1 MLWLSLTYSYF
12 LGLRNL
18 DIIMRCKDFVKKA
31 KGVVVDSIAV
41 EQADDADVIADI
53 YGNGDT
59 DGVFQFESG
68 GMKKT
73 LRSFVPK
80 QIEDVILLNAAYRPG
95 PMQYIPQVT
104 DVKFKRAEPNYI
116 VPEMKDILEPTYGSP
131 IYQEQIQQIFHE
143 IAGFSLGQADII
155 RRAMSKKHLDELEA
169 AKDGFVAGFRAKG
182 AKDDEIERFW
192 NELLEFAKYAFNKSH
207 AAAYSVLSYYTAW
220 LKHYYPVEYMA
231 SLMSYST
238 KDDIGLYVKDAKDY
252 GITILPPDINR
263 SFAYT
268 APTKSGQIRFG
279 LEGLKDV
286 GAAAEKII
294 AERRARGPFKSLADF
309 LLRCVIAGVEKSA
322 IESLVKT
329 GSLGTLVVNRQEVVE
344 NLSGYISACRA
355 AIRKADEDAKKSEG
369 FIKNPCDESQIQS
382 WLYQRIDENGPFVLP
397 AAEPC
402 AEYDYT
408 TMLKQEKEYA
418 GFYVSGNPLEKYR
431 NLLTK
436 YVHTPISEV
445 TAEESEVTVV
455 GHITEL
461 TVLKRKSDGRSMCKF
476 TIEDLTGSL
485 EAICFV
491 KQYERLNGQLTEGAI
506 VTVKGKIEAQ
516 DDNAGEDS
524 KKRLQMVV
532 RSGRKL
538 T

>member
-31 KGVVVDSIAV
+31 KGVVVDSVAV
-41 EQADDADVIADI
+41 EQADDAAVIADI

-192 NELLEFAKYAFNKSH
+192 NELLEFAKYAFNKC
-207 AAAYSVLSYYTAW
+207 AT
-220 LKHYYPVEYMA
+220 
-231 SLMSYST
+231 
-238 KDDIGLYVKDAKDY
+238 
-252 GITILPPDINR
+252 R
-263 SFAYT
+263 S
-268 APTKSGQIRFG
+268 
-279 LEGLKDV
+279 
-286 GAAAEKII
+286 
-294 AERRARGPFKSLADF
+294 
-309 LLRCVIAGVEKSA
+309 
-322 IESLVKT
+322 
-329 GSLGTLVVNRQEVVE
+329 
-344 NLSGYISACRA
+344 
-355 AIRKADEDAKKSEG
+355 
-369 FIKNPCDESQIQS
+369 
-382 WLYQRIDENGPFVLP
+382 
-397 AAEPC
+397 
-402 AEYDYT
+402 
-408 TMLKQEKEYA
+408 
-418 GFYVSGNPLEKYR
+418 
-431 NLLTK
+431 
-436 YVHTPISEV
+436 
-445 TAEESEVTVV
+445 
-455 GHITEL
+455 
-461 TVLKRKSDGRSMCKF
+461 
-476 TIEDLTGSL
+476 
-485 EAICFV
+485 
-491 KQYERLNGQLTEGAI
+491 
-506 VTVKGKIEAQ
+506 
-516 DDNAGEDS
+516 
-524 KKRLQMVV
+524 
-532 RSGRKL
+532 
-538 T
+538 